1 MIINSRNYAVAFLY
15 TCRKKPALL
24 STSRPEQMGET
35 RGVISLC
42 TDLGSLIGDIQCGNF
57 RILLPI
63 LILREIYFGLF
74 QRVKIRH
81 FSHLCSTEFLIFEL
95 LTFSSVKFS

>member
-42 TDLGSLIGDIQCGNF
+42 STTEMGELKIDPQAASLELSYPDHRTLGVGIDQK
-57 RILLPI
+57 R
-63 LILREIYFGLF
+63 R
-74 QRVKIRH
+74 
-81 FSHLCSTEFLIFEL
+81 
-95 LTFSSVKFS
+95 LT

>member
-1 MIINSRNYAVAFLY
+1 MGLKNDNQLSCNYAVAFLY

-42 TDLGSLIGDIQCGNF
+42 STTEMGELKIDPQAAAAASL
-57 RILLPI
+57 
-63 LILREIYFGLF
+63 
-74 QRVKIRH
+74 
-81 FSHLCSTEFLIFEL
+81 EL
-95 LTFSSVKFS
+95 SYPAIAECWG

>member
-42 TDLGSLIGDIQCGNF
+42 STTEMGELKIDPQAATAASLELSYPDCRMLGVGIYKKG
-57 RILLPI
+57 LPET
-63 LILREIYFGLF
+63 RN
-74 QRVKIRH
+74 KM
-81 FSHLCSTEFLIFEL
+81 
-95 LTFSSVKFS
+95 

>member
-42 TDLGSLIGDIQCGNF
+42 STTEMGELKIDPQAASLELSYPDRRMLGVGIDQK
-57 RILLPI
+57 R
-63 LILREIYFGLF
+63 R
-74 QRVKIRH
+74 
-81 FSHLCSTEFLIFEL
+81 
-95 LTFSSVKFS
+95 LT